1 MARHFSFERFLN
13 VQSAYAPS
21 FSSGGDQ
28 LRFISDI
35 TGLPQVF
42 QIDKP
47 GTWPEQLTFG
57 QERVGTVKSSPV
69 RPELVFGMD
78 TGGNERQQL
87 FYLGE
92 GGADIRPLTDQP
104 EAIHTFG
111 AFSPDGSQ
119 IAYTANR
126 RHSAHFDV
134 FVQAI
139 PDGEPTSVWE
149 AEGMRSVADW
159 SPDGRT
165 LLIGKAHSL
174 LHHELFCLDL
184 DAGTLARLTPES
196 AGARFTGAHWLP
208 AGDTVVCLTD
218 YEHEFLAP
226 ATIDVTTGQIQR
238 LAVTEW
244 DAEHLAVSPDGAR
257 LAYALNADGYSELH
271 VQELDTDQRSTI
283 ESLPSGIIG
292 ARPDVAPLTFAPDGR
307 RLAFTFTGAKH
318 NPDVWMVE
326 IDGSTPERATRSA
339 RAGIPQSEFV
349 EPELIRYPTF
359 DDRAIPAFY
368 YPPRE
373 QAGNWPVVV
382 YVHGGPES
390 QFRPDFN
397 PVIQY
402 FCHRGYGVLA
412 TNVRGSTGYGRSFSH
427 LDDVEARMDAVADL
441 RYAVEW
447 LKTVGNAD
455 PNRIAVMGG
464 SYGGFMVL
472 AAVTSYPDIWAAAV
486 DIVGIANFVTFLE
499 NTGPW
504 RRHLREAEYGSL
516 EHDRELLEA
525 ISPIHQVER
534 ITAPLMVIHGAND
547 PRVPVGEAEQIVDQ
561 LQSRRHPVE
570 YLRYE
575 DEGHGLVK
583 LANKLDA
590 YPRVADFLTRHLQGN
605 PTTAS

>member
-1 MARHFSFERFLN
+1 MARHFSFERFLS
-13 VQSAYAPS
+13 VKSAYAPS
-21 FSSGGDQ
+21 FSHDGTQ
-28 LRFISDI
+28 LQFISDI
-35 TGLPQVF
+35 TGIPQVF
-42 QIDKP
+42 EIDKP
-47 GTWPEQLTFG
+47 GAWPEQLTFG
-57 QERVGTVKSSPV
+57 QERVGTVQSSPV

-78 TGGNERQQL
+78 AGGNERQQL

-92 GGADIRPLTDQP
+92 DSTGVRPLTDQP

-111 AFSPDGSQ
+111 AFSPEGSH

-139 PDGEPTSVWE
+139 PDGEPTPVLE

-184 DAGTLARLTPES
+184 DTGTVTRLTPES
-196 AGARFTGAHWLP
+196 AVARFADAQWLP
-208 AGDTVVCLTD
+208 DGDGVVCLTD
-218 YEHEFLAP
+218 YEREFLAP
-226 ATIDVTTGQIQR
+226 ATIDVASGQIK
-238 LAVTEW
+238 LLEETAW
-244 DAEHLAVSPDGAR
+244 DADHLALAPDGHRIAYTLNIDGYAELRLHDISSGERRQIDGLPPGIVGARADAQPLAFSPDGDR
-257 LAYALNADGYSELH
+257 LAL
-271 VQELDTDQRSTI
+271 
-283 ESLPSGIIG
+283 
-292 ARPDVAPLTFAPDGR
+292 
-307 RLAFTFTGAKH
+307 TFTGARY
-318 NPDVWMVE
+318 NPDVWLVTL
-326 IDGSTPERATRSA
+326 DSGTPERATRST
-339 RAGIPQSEFV
+339 RAGIPQDHLV
-349 EPELIRYPTF
+349 EPELIRYSTF
-359 DDRAIPAFY
+359 DDRSIPAFY
-368 YPPRE
+368 FRP
-373 QAGNWPVVV
+373 QADDGQLPVVV

-412 TNVRGSTGYGRSFSH
+412 TNVRGSTGYGTSFSH
-427 LDDVEARMDAVADL
+427 LDDVEARMDSVADL
-441 RYAVEW
+441 QYAVEW
-447 LKTVGNAD
+447 LKRTGGAD
-455 PNRIAVMGG
+455 PDRIAVMGG

-472 AAVTSYPDIWAAAV
+472 AAITTYPDLWAAAV

-516 EHDRELLEA
+516 EHDRELLAE
-525 ISPIHQVER
+525 ISPIHKVDR
-534 ITAPLMVIHGAND
+534 IAAPLMVIHGAND

-561 LQSRRHPVE
+561 LQSRHHPVE

-575 DEGHGLVK
+575 DEGHGIVK
-583 LANKLDA
+583 LANRLDA
-590 YPRVADFLTRHLQGN
+590 YPRVAAFLDRHL
-605 PTTAS
+605 